1 MSGEH
6 MRLLSPLTRRLV
18 NLSASLVLANFAA
31 LDISSWRLT
40 GPSGEMMGA
49 SLYWFLNTE

>member
-49 SLYWFLNTE
+49 SLYWFLNIE